1 MFIPHPACLVGRVL
15 AIHAP
20 QIVAAEVE
28 NGLPS
33 LDHAVLQG
41 RLKNSESLCKLDVL
55 LGHLSESKQADLCE
69 IIGSFPCLFGDT
81 PTQIHLIYL
90 YRHWRHTASKA
101 VVYRVSP
108 CLVLSCPCL
117 MVPNSHNTQIL

>member
-1 MFIPHPACLVGRVL
+1 MLKPYYCRASGSFNAKVQSPLDNAHPACLVGRVL

-81 PTQIHLIYL
+81 PTQIHLI
-90 YRHWRHTASKA
+90 
-101 VVYRVSP
+101 
-108 CLVLSCPCL
+108 
-117 MVPNSHNTQIL
+117 

>member
-1 MFIPHPACLVGRVL
+1 MHPACLVGRVL

-20 QIVAAEVE
+20 QIVSAEVE

-41 RLKNSESLCKLDVL
+41 HLKNSESLCKLDVL
-55 LGHLSESKQADLCE
+55 LSHLSESKQADLCE

-81 PTQIHLIYL
+81 PSQTHLIEHNIDIGD
-90 YRHWRHTASKA
+90 RQPVKQWFI
-101 VVYRVSP
+101 V
-108 CLVLSCPCL
+108 LVLVLWSL
-117 MVPNSHNTQIL
+117 IQITPRFCECIN